1 MSLMDFFQASDR
13 IDIMVLELEEIKH
26 EINSVE
32 SKIKDLM
39 STDTT
44 KLYFNVDSMKKLT
57 EVCVRS

>member
-1 MSLMDFFQASDR
+1 MDFFQASDR